1 MREVGKALA
10 FLVKRS
16 ENFCGVVGSDVLLYQ
31 SGSRG
36 GQIHLSAAS
45 VMAGQEQRYALHR
58 DRYPEPLRRL
68 LDASLPLQPAD
79 RAEAEQGFLDGLS
92 LMSRLEAS

>member
-1 MREVGKALA
+1 MREVGRALA

-31 SGSRG
+31 SSGRG
-36 GQIHLSAAS
+36 GQIRLPAAY

-68 LDASLPLQPAD
+68 LDASLPLRRAD
-79 RAEAEQGFLDGLS
+79 RTEAEQGFLDGLS
-92 LMSRLEAS
+92 LMSRLEVS